1 MTIARVARIGLVVG
15 ALTLCGCAGLLG
27 RAEPLSQAGDE
38 ILTRPDAP
46 PEYDVLVAQQLT
58 SDGRRAE
65 ALEAWL
71 RAVAKDDS
79 SAYLYR
85 KAARALAQ
93 QNRLSESLEH
103 ATRAVELDS
112 EDVDSRVFLGQLH
125 RIRRDIPA
133 AEQALVD
140 DDGEPVGENA
150 AYLLYQIYMD
160 GQRLGEAMKMA
171 QWLTDHERDGVRGQV
186 ASASVYQRMGRNEEA
201 EKALRGAIE
210 YDPGNLRIYWAL
222 AGLLRSRSAFDQE
235 LALYE
240 ELLDLYPYHHGTLV
254 RRSETQQAMKNYDAA
269 LETLELVEERY
280 PGDLQTSLRLGY
292 LLFDAHRHEAAA
304 QRLER
309 VVAAQPE
316 DHEAAFFLGVV
327 RRRSGNIEGALAS
340 FESIPAEHRYYPE
353 ARAQIAS
360 VYERR
365 GEYDLALAEV
375 ERGLEAGADRDLQLY
390 AATLLA
396 KRGDLDEAVARVEL
410 LLAENPD
417 DDDLFFN
424 LGVLYGEAKRTDISI
439 EYMQKALDRNPDNA
453 SALNYIGYTWAER
466 GINLDEAERM
476 IRRAIDLRP
485 DDGYIIDSLGW
496 VYYMRALPLVEK
508 GRTHE
513 AKPLIDQALEQLER
527 ARDLT
532 GGDPVISEHL
542 GDAYLLLDEKVRALE
557 QFEDAVRREPRL
569 DEQPLLREKLQALQH
584 ELR

>member
-1 MTIARVARIGLVVG
+1 MTIARVTRIGLAVG

-27 RAEPLSQAGDE
+27 RADPSSQVGNE

-58 SDGRRAE
+58 ADGRRAE

-79 SAYLYR
+79 SAYLHR
-85 KAARALAQ
+85 KAASALAQ
-93 QNRLSESLEH
+93 QNRLTESLEH

-112 EDVDSRVFLGQLH
+112 EDVDARVFLGQLH

-140 DDGEPVGENA
+140 DAGEPVAENA
-150 AYLLYQIYMD
+150 AYLLYQIYMG
-160 GQRLGEAMKMA
+160 GQRLGQAKKMA
-171 QWLTDHERDGVRGQV
+171 QWLIDHEQDGVRGQV
-186 ASASVYQRMGRNEEA
+186 ALASVYQRMGKNEEA

-210 YDPGNLRIYWAL
+210 DDPGNLRIYWAL
-222 AGLLRSRSAFDQE
+222 AGLLRARGAFDAE

-240 ELLDLYPYHHGTLV
+240 DLLDLYPYHHGTLV

-316 DHEAAFFLGVV
+316 DREAAFFLGVV

-365 GEYDLALAEV
+365 GEYERALAEV
-375 ERGLEAGADRDLQLY
+375 ERGLEARADRDLQLY

-396 KRGDLDEAVARVEL
+396 KAGDLDEAVARVEL

-424 LGVLYGEAKRTDISI
+424 LGVLYGEAKQTAISI

-466 GINLDEAERM
+466 GINLDDAERM
-476 IRRAIDLRP
+476 IRRAIELRP
-485 DDGYIIDSLGW
+485 DDGYIVDSLGW
-496 VYYMRALPLVEK
+496 IYYMRALPLVEK
-508 GRTHE
+508 GRVRE
-513 AKPLIDQALEQLER
+513 AKPLIDQALKELER
-527 ARDLT
+527 AHDLT

-542 GDAYLLLDEKVRALE
+542 GDAYLLLDEKMRALE
-557 QFEDAVRREPRL
+557 QFEDAVRREPRI
-569 DEQPLLREKLQALQH
+569 DEQPLLREKLHTLQR